1 MKNGGAAWTRVT
13 ESGMKT
19 GLYLLFVCLFFLVEF
34 VVVFSAFCCFVVVV
48 VCFPSSKPILVSTT
62 GEFLITKNMSTHT
75 HTHARTHAHK
85 ERKKEK
91 RQTNRVTEHERIILS
106 NDNNCKSQNIAMR
119 RHEGDKL
126 H

>member
-75 HTHARTHAHK
+75 HTHARTHARTHAHK

-91 RQTNRVTEHERIILS
+91 RQTDKQSDRTRE
-106 NDNNCKSQNIAMR
+106 DNPIQ
-119 RHEGDKL
+119 
-126 H
+126 